1 MWKGSETMTHPIRL
15 LNKRRRKAQRRVLGW
30 TIGPGR
36 WKGKFRRVMQKEVR
50 RMKRHQQV
58 LDAMVA
64 HFMDIHDVAAKAAEA
79 VVTGRALVARE
90 EGDEIAV
97 EVVDIY
103 DI

>member
-1 MWKGSETMTHPIRL
+1 
-15 LNKRRRKAQRRVLGW
+15 
-30 TIGPGR
+30 
-36 WKGKFRRVMQKEVR
+36 
-50 RMKRHQQV
+50 MKRHQQV